1 MVSGRRGAVALRIED
16 LTKRYEGG
24 GEPVQALAGVSF
36 EVAEGEAFAL
46 LGENGAGKSTII
58 KAIATLIRP
67 DSGRVEVCGHDAVR
81 EPGAVRRLIGVALQA
96 TGVPRRQT
104 PRRLLRMH
112 ARLHGLDAAAAQART
127 DELIASFG
135 LDGIADREVS
145 RCSGG
150 QRRRIDLALA
160 FVHHPRV
167 VLLDEPTAGLDLTL
181 RRAVWYQLEAA
192 LEAGTTLLFST
203 HDLGEAER
211 QAHQVAVI
219 EKGRVLGP
227 EAADFL
233 LSGLLPQSA

>member
-1 MVSGRRGAVALRIED
+1 MSGDGALRVEG
-16 LTKRYEGG
+16 LVKRYEGG
-24 GEPVQALAGVSF
+24 GEAVQALAGVSF
-36 EVAEGEAFAL
+36 QVAAGEAFAL

-58 KAIATLIRP
+58 KSIATLVRP
-67 DSGRVEVCGHDAVR
+67 DSGRVEVCGHDAER
-81 EPGAVRRLIGVALQA
+81 EPGAVRRLIGVALQD

-104 PRRLLRMH
+104 PRRLLRLH
-112 ARLHGLDAAAAQART
+112 ARLHGLDPRAAQART
-127 DELIASFG
+127 DELVASFG
-135 LDGIADREVS
+135 LEQIADRELG

-167 VLLDEPTAGLDLTL
+167 VLLDEPTAGLDLAL
-181 RRAVWYQLEAA
+181 RRAVWEQLDAA

-203 HDLGEAER
+203 HDLQEAER

-219 EKGRVLGP
+219 DKGRVLGP
-227 EAADFL
+227 EAAGFL